1 MNTKENALIS
11 SLIYISAVIGKAK
24 CLRKK
29 CKTVTPSRRLQA
41 EDEMSTLQRG
51 KNTNMMRK
59 IYQSSRSLKIKIISG
74 NKIYFFLDFSSKKQ
88 LPDIFDQHFRYACD
102 VHSYNTKYASKANCY
117 KEHLIMAI
125 KCWQTNC
132 IDHGC

>member
-1 MNTKENALIS
+1 M
-11 SLIYISAVIGKAK
+11 
-24 CLRKK
+24 
-29 CKTVTPSRRLQA
+29 
-41 EDEMSTLQRG
+41 
-51 KNTNMMRK
+51 
-59 IYQSSRSLKIKIISG
+59 
-74 NKIYFFLDFSSKKQ
+74 Q

-102 VHSYNTKYASKANCY
+102 VHSYNTKYSSKANFY

>member
-1 MNTKENALIS
+1 
-11 SLIYISAVIGKAK
+11 
-24 CLRKK
+24 
-29 CKTVTPSRRLQA
+29 
-41 EDEMSTLQRG
+41 MSTLQRG

-59 IYQSSRSLKIKIISG
+59 IYQSSRSLMIKIISG
-74 NKIYFFLDFSSKKQ
+74 NKIFFFLDFSCKKQ
-88 LPDIFDQHFRYACD
+88 LPDIFDQDFHYACD
-102 VHSYNTKYASKANCY
+102 VHSYNTKYASKANFY